1 MTESINKK
9 RDLTTYQPATDYL
22 AGKSILVTGAGDGI
36 GKAIA
41 VSFAQHGATVTLLGR
56 TEKKLEATY
65 DEIESAGGPQAA
77 ICPFDLLKADET
89 AYQQLAEILN
99 SNFARLDGIVHCAA
113 IVGSHSPIANTNY
126 ALWQDVLQ
134 VNLTAPFLISRAC
147 YSLLL
152 ASDHANIIFTSDK
165 VAAHGA
171 AYWGA
176 YSVAKAGQDNL
187 MQILASE
194 WENNTAIQVNSLDPG
209 PVRTRLRKQVFP
221 GEDPTGLPTPSDSV
235 LPYLYLLDTQQD
247 TSTGQ
252 RYSWDLSNKTLS
264 RD

>member
-1 MTESINKK
+1 
-9 RDLTTYQPATDYL
+9 
-22 AGKSILVTGAGDGI
+22 
-36 GKAIA
+36 
-41 VSFAQHGATVTLLGR
+41 
-56 TEKKLEATY
+56 
-65 DEIESAGGPQAA
+65 
-77 ICPFDLLKADET
+77 
-89 AYQQLAEILN
+89 
-99 SNFARLDGIVHCAA
+99 
-113 IVGSHSPIANTNY
+113 
-126 ALWQDVLQ
+126 
-134 VNLTAPFLISRAC
+134 
-147 YSLLL
+147 
-152 ASDHANIIFTSDK
+152 
-165 VAAHGA
+165 
-171 AYWGA
+171 
-176 YSVAKAGQDNL
+176 

>member
-1 MTESINKK
+1 MTELNNEAL
-9 RDLTTYQPATDYL
+9 DLSTYQPATDYL
-22 AGKSILVTGAGDGI
+22 AGKSIMVTGAGDGI

-41 VSFAQHGATVTLLGR
+41 LSLAQHGATVTLLGR

-65 DEIESAGGPQAA
+65 DAIELAGGPQAA
-77 ICPFDLLKADET
+77 ICPFDLLKADEA

-113 IVGSHSPIANTNY
+113 ILGSHSPIANTNY
-126 ALWQDVLQ
+126 PLWHDVLQ

-165 VAAHGA
+165 VAVHGT

-194 WENNTAIQVNSLDPG
+194 WENNTPIQVASLDPG

-221 GEDPTGLPTPSDSV
+221 GEDPTGLPSPSDTV

-247 TSTGQ
+247 TPTGQ
-252 RYSWDLSNKTLS
+252 RYTWDFANKTLT